1 MGAMVKR
8 TERGIP
14 VVGFAGFSGSGKTT
28 LIERI
33 VRIFKARGIRTA
45 VIKHDAHRLAFDREG
60 KDTWRFSQAGA
71 DITIAASPGK
81 TAYIEQRERPLDAL
95 LEMVHD
101 VDLILVEGFKNHELP
116 QIGICRAQNGKGF
129 AHDVGRYLAV
139 VSDVPVKAKCPCLDL
154 NDAQGVAD
162 LIAETILHA

>member
-1 MGAMVKR
+1 MEKR
-8 TERGIP
+8 TKAGIP

-28 LIERI
+28 LIEK
-33 VRIFKARGIRTA
+33 VVQIFKSRGIRTA
-45 VIKHDAHRLAFDREG
+45 IIKHDAHRLELDHEG
-60 KDTWRFSQAGA
+60 KDTWRFAQAGA

-81 TAYIEQRERPLDAL
+81 TAYIEQRERPLDEL

-101 VDLILVEGFKNHELP
+101 VDLILVEGFKNHALP

-139 VSDVPVKAKCPCLDL
+139 VSDSPAEANCPCFDL

-162 LIAETILHA
+162 LIEKTILHST